1 MLRRHEDFIR
11 ERQYVMNVSPATIRW
26 YTSALKWLDTE
37 APTQQE
43 LIRLVV
49 RMRERGLKATGCNAA
64 TRAINAYLHWASGST
79 GKCGGG
85 CRHPHIKPIK
95 EPEFVPSV
103 FTDDQIKKLVRFS
116 GRRFFERRL
125 HLLILILLD
134 TGCRVSEATTI
145 RVADVDLDNLLLTL
159 TGKGRKQRKVP
170 CSLELRKSL
179 YRYIRD
185 FEPRHLLLAGRAGDE
200 MGRGTALHDVK
211 RLCRRLGFEPPA
223 RTLHAFRHTFA
234 TNYLR
239 RGGSVFHL
247 QKTLG
252 HTSLEMS
259 RRYAN
264 LQVEDLQ
271 KVYQQMSLLSPA
283 A

>member
-1 MLRRHEDFIR
+1 MLGRHIEFIK
-11 ERQYVMNVSPATIRW
+11 ERTYVMNVSAATIRW
-26 YTSALKWLDTE
+26 YTSALKWLDSE
-37 APTQQE
+37 EPTQEE

-49 RMRERGLKATGCNAA
+49 KMRERGLKATGCNAA
-64 TRAINAYLHWASGST
+64 TRAINAYLHWASGAT

-85 CRHPHIKPIK
+85 CRHPHITPMK
-95 EPEFVPSV
+95 EPEFVPPV
-103 FTDDQIKKLVRFS
+103 FTDDQVKKLVNFKA
-116 GRRFFERRL
+116 RRFFERRL

-134 TGCRVSEATTI
+134 TGCRITEATGLK
-145 RVADVDLDNLLLTL
+145 VSDVDMDNLLLTL

-170 CSLELRKSL
+170 FSLELRKVL

-185 FEPRHLLLAGRAGDE
+185 FEPKHLLLASRAGDE

-211 RLCRRLGFEPPA
+211 RLCRRLDFEPPA

-271 KVYQQMSLLSPA
+271 RVHQQVSLLSA

>member
-1 MLRRHEDFIR
+1 M
-11 ERQYVMNVSPATIRW
+11 
-26 YTSALKWLDTE
+26 
-37 APTQQE
+37 
-43 LIRLVV
+43 
-49 RMRERGLKATGCNAA
+49 
-64 TRAINAYLHWASGST
+64 
-79 GKCGGG
+79 
-85 CRHPHIKPIK
+85 K

-103 FTDDQIKKLVRFS
+103 FTNDQIKKLVRFS

-134 TGCRVSEATTI
+134 KGCRVSEATGLKVT
-145 RVADVDLDNLLLTL
+145 DVDMDNLLLTL

-170 CSLELRKSL
+170 FSLELRKVL
-179 YRYIRD
+179 YRYVRD
-185 FEPRHLLLAGRAGDE
+185 FNPKHQLLASRAGDE
-200 MGRGTALHDVK
+200 VGRGTALHDVK
-211 RLCRRLGFEPPA
+211 RLCRRLGFGPPA
-223 RTLHAFRHTFA
+223 RTLHSFRHTFA
-234 TNYLR
+234 ANYLR

-252 HTSLEMS
+252 DTSLEMS

-271 KVYQQMSLLSPA
+271 LVHPQLSLLSPA